1 MTMKFKTIFSTLLAA
16 LLLSTTVSAK
26 EPGVAVFNVE
36 QSVIKIALRDGIS
49 PQDAIDAMMSK
60 ANDLNMKDVGRQ
72 NVSGELNARGNKA
85 RHLEVFQFC
94 RPADAR
100 TMADYNVVYA
110 AYMPCRIS
118 MVEDMDGRFWLVTLN
133 LDMLIE
139 NTVLPDDIYT
149 LAIKTNSNMLTIM
162 SSAATGEF

>member
-1 MTMKFKTIFSTLLAA
+1 
-16 LLLSTTVSAK
+16 
-26 EPGVAVFNVE
+26 
-36 QSVIKIALRDGIS
+36 
-49 PQDAIDAMMSK
+49 
-60 ANDLNMKDVGRQ
+60 
-72 NVSGELNARGNKA
+72 
-85 RHLEVFQFC
+85 
-94 RPADAR
+94 
-100 TMADYNVVYA
+100 DYNVVYA

>member
-1 MTMKFKTIFSTLLAA
+1 MKFNNIFFTLLFTLLFST
-16 LLLSTTVSAK
+16 SVSAT
-26 EPGVAVFNVE
+26 EPNVGVFNVE

-60 ANDLNMKDVGRQ
+60 ASDLNMKNVGRQ
-72 NVSGELNARGNKA
+72 NVSGELQARGQKVG
-85 RHLEVFQFC
+85 HLEVFQFC

-100 TMADYNVVYA
+100 VMADYNVVYA

-118 MVEDMDGRFWLVTLN
+118 MVQDKAGRYWLVTLN

-139 NTVLPDDIYT
+139 NTVLPDEIYS
-149 LAIKTNSNMLTIM
+149 LAIKTNSNMLSM
-162 SSAATGEF
+162 M

>member
-1 MTMKFKTIFSTLLAA
+1 MKLRTIFSTLLAA

-26 EPGVAVFNVE
+26 EPGVGVFNVE
-36 QSVIKIALRDGIS
+36 QSVIKIALRDGIK

-60 ANDLNMKDVGRQ
+60 ANDLNMKNVGRQ

-110 AYMPCRIS
+110 AYMPCRIA
-118 MVEDMDGRFWLVTLN
+118 MVEDMDGRYWLVTLN

>member
-1 MTMKFKTIFSTLLAA
+1 MNLKTIFSTLLLS
-16 LLLSTTVSAK
+16 LLFSTSVTAE
-26 EPGVAVFNVE
+26 EPSVGVFNVE
-36 QSVIKIALRDGIS
+36 QSVIKIALRKGVS

>member
-1 MTMKFKTIFSTLLAA
+1 MNLKTLFAA
-16 LLLSTTVSAK
+16 LFFGFALSTTVSSK
-26 EPGVAVFNVE
+26 EPGVGVFNVE

-60 ANDLNMKDVGRQ
+60 ATELNMKNVGRQ
-72 NVSGELNARGNKA
+72 EVSAELKARGENA

-94 RPADAR
+94 RPSDAR
-100 TMADYNVVYA
+100 LMADYNVVYA
-110 AYMPCRIS
+110 AYMPCRIA
-118 MVEDMDGRFWLVTLN
+118 MVEDTTGRYWLVTLN

-149 LAIKTNSNMLTIM
+149 LAIQTNSNMLTIM
-162 SSAATGEF
+162 SAAATGEF

>member
-1 MTMKFKTIFSTLLAA
+1 MKFTSIITTLLAA
-16 LLLSTTVSAK
+16 LLLSTSASAK
-26 EPGVAVFNVE
+26 EPGVGVFNVE

-60 ANDLNMKDVGRQ
+60 ANSLNMKNVGRQ
-72 NVSGELNARGNKA
+72 NVSGELNARGEKV

-100 TMADYNVVYA
+100 TMADFNVVYA
-110 AYMPCRIS
+110 AYMPCRIA
-118 MVEDMDGRFWLVTLN
+118 MVEDTDGRYWLVTLN

>member
-1 MTMKFKTIFSTLLAA
+1 MKFNNIFFTLLFTLLFST
-16 LLLSTTVSAK
+16 SVSAT
-26 EPGVAVFNVE
+26 EPNVGVFNVE

-60 ANDLNMKDVGRQ
+60 ASDLNMKNVGRQ
-72 NVSGELNARGNKA
+72 NVSGELQARGQKVG
-85 RHLEVFQFC
+85 HLEVFQFC

-100 TMADYNVVYA
+100 VMADYNVVYA

-118 MVEDMDGRFWLVTLN
+118 MVQDKAGRYWLVTLN

>member
-1 MTMKFKTIFSTLLAA
+1 MKFNNIFFTLLFTLLFST
-16 LLLSTTVSAK
+16 SVSAT
-26 EPGVAVFNVE
+26 EPNVGVFNVE

-60 ANDLNMKDVGRQ
+60 ASDLNMKNVGRQ
-72 NVSGELNARGNKA
+72 NVSGELQARGQKVG
-85 RHLEVFQFC
+85 HLEVFQFC

-100 TMADYNVVYA
+100 VMADYNVVYA

-118 MVEDMDGRFWLVTLN
+118 MVQDKAGRYWLVTLN

-139 NTVLPDDIYT
+139 NTVLPDEIYS